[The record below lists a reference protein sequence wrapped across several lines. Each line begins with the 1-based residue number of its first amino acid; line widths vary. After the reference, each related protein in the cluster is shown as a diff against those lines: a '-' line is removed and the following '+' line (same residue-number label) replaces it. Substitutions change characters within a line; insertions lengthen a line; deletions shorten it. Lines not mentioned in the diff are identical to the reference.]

1 MHNAHEIC
9 FFLLLA
15 QSTFL
20 VTTTMKRSM
29 PRTQLCLDCSE
40 TFNTGWTFFHHKKL
54 CQGNR
59 RGQALTPTPVTMNE
73 CMDSPCKQKE
83 DARGEKHHDL
93 GEEQSQDLGEGGG
106 IAPDVPVAQPAIY
119 FHRSLLG
126 DKTKEILDFLGT
138 AEMGDGCSRE
148 HAQGW
153 LDYQHRNGGRN
164 ASVLPKDIRTCWQHV
179 AKVCKDGVLSNHYN
193 FHPLNESHSY
203 PSLSYCVVCPSPA
216 LGLRAVPRILGDGHT
231 NMGQGKICFEV
242 CFLVFLCVWYEVSL
256 ELWSEVSFKCIF

>member
-1 MHNAHEIC
+1 MQNAHEIC

-54 CQGNR
+54 CQGNQ

-93 GEEQSQDLGEGGG
+93 GEEQSQDLVEGGG

-203 PSLSYCVVCPSPA
+203 PSLSYCVVCPSPN
-216 LGLRAVPRILGDGHT
+216 GLRSWLESRAKDTRRWTHKYGPRQDL
-231 NMGQGKICFEV
+231 F
-242 CFLVFLCVWYEVSL
+242 
-256 ELWSEVSFKCIF
+256 